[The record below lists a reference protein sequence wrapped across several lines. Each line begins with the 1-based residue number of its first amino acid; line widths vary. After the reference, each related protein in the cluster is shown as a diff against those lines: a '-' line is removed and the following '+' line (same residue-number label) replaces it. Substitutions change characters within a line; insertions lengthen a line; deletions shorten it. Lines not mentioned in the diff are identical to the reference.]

1 MNINRKKLLLSLG
14 IILSL
19 IVIRLLGGLE
29 RLELSLF
36 DLYFKLKPTEATE
49 QRIILVGITEKDI
62 NKLKTNRLSDWQL
75 YKILKLLEQGKPAA
89 VGIDIFRDHPVPP
102 NYWEIQELKEQGIDA
117 LSSSPFGHSE
127 FLRIFKDNPNFFAV
141 AKLTGIPGDKDFDL
155 IQPPPL
161 PSEQITDIS
170 IELDPDGVQRRAFL
184 YPVTKP
190 PAVKSLSWALAEQYL
205 LSQGIVAKG
214 HEKNHDLHLVLN
226 NSIFW
231 RFRNYSGAYVTI
243 DDADYQILINWRK
256 ANFEV
261 IPVSDLLDLKIVP
274 KHFNNRI
281 VIIGAYAP
289 SLNDQ
294 FLTPLS
300 QEFNDVPRQLYGIE
314 VIGQVT
320 SQILS
325 AALDRRPLIQVWSE
339 PGISLWIGFWG
350 MGAYFLVHC
359 FGLSR
364 QGLIVISLGILHLVF
379 LMISYKLF
387 LQGLW
392 IPVLPALLVL
402 ELVSLVNL
410 LIEYET
416 KRKKDYQEII
426 VLNQRLKQQLSK
438 QRIYKE
444 LAILGNYLNE
454 ELSQPIQYLV
464 NAQTMA
470 HKEELQ
476 LQVLIA
482 QAPKSLQTQLR
493 LSLEK
498 LMSSFYYQE
507 EQLEAMC
514 LILAKRVPNL
524 EGLLQ
529 NIDKLLVSN
538 LINAHPVS
546 ALSLD
551 FLIDKL
557 IQLTRSIIYECYEID
572 LKEVIAW
579 QLQSRPYQFY
589 ESFPLIISLYIIIDD
604 VLEEAILQE
613 LQLEQIFISDR
624 WDEQGYKIQITC
636 QRFYK
641 FPKEDVICSVEER
654 LKRYQGHIEYLL
666 EEEWVIWVISLPLM
680 F

>member
-1 MNINRKKLLLSLG
+1 MNINRKKLLFSIG
-14 IILSL
+14 IILGL

-29 RLELSLF
+29 RLELSVF

-75 YKILKLLEQGKPAA
+75 YKILKFLEQGKPVA

-117 LSSSPFGHSE
+117 YSSSPFGHSE
-127 FLRIFKDNPNFFAV
+127 FLQISRDNPNFFAV

-300 QEFNDVPRQLYGIE
+300 QEFNNVPRQLYGIE

-339 PGISLWIGFWG
+339 PRICLWIGFWG

-416 KRKKDYQEII
+416 KRKKDYQEIT

-454 ELSQPIQYLV
+454 ELSQPIQYLI
-464 NAQTMA
+464 NAQAMA
-470 HKEELQ
+470 HKEESQ
-476 LQVLIA
+476 LQFLI
-482 QAPKSLQTQLR
+482 QQTPKSLQKQLSE
-493 LSLEK
+493 SLQK

-507 EQLEAMC
+507 EQLETLC

-529 NIDKLLVSN
+529 NVNKSPIFN
-538 LINAHPVS
+538 LINEYS
-546 ALSLD
+546 ASNLSLD
-551 FLIDKL
+551 FMLEQL
-557 IQLTRSIIYECYEID
+557 MNLTRSVIYDCYETD
-572 LKEVIAW
+572 LKEILTW
-579 QLQSRPYQFY
+579 QLQNQPYQFT

-604 VLEEAILQE
+604 VLEEAIIHNQ
-613 LQLEQIFISDR
+613 QVQQIIISD
-624 WDEQGYKIQITC
+624 WWEQRAYKIQLTC
-636 QRFYK
+636 QRFSD
-641 FPKEDVICSVEER
+641 FSKEDIIYSVEER
-654 LKRYQGHIEYLL
+654 LNHIRDTLNTY
-666 EEEWVIWVISLPLM
+666 
-680 F
+680 